1 MQGRDA
7 EQVLQWLCT
16 ADVAVPIGRTVYTG
30 VLNARGTYEADV
42 TVTRVA
48 HDQYLWVTG
57 AASVVR
63 DRDWITRHVG
73 ADQQVSVTD
82 VTGAYAVLGV
92 MGPGSRALLQSL
104 SRADF
109 SDDAFPFSTSRE
121 VDLGYC
127 TVRAT
132 RITYVGELGWEL
144 YVPAEFAVSVFDL
157 LVVGRRGHGL
167 ANAGYYAINAL
178 RLEKGYRAFG
188 TELTPDYNPVEAGLL
203 FATKLKTDIPFLGR
217 EAVEAARSAGVRR
230 RLVSFVLSDPD
241 VMMWGGELLL
251 RDGLGTG
258 QVTSAAFGT
267 TVGSCV
273 GLAYVWRRDGEI
285 VTPEYLEGGEWQVDA
300 GGVRVGV
307 AVSLKAPYD
316 PTSERIRS

>member
-1 MQGRDA
+1 MEA
-7 EQVLQWLCT
+7 LLQWLCT
-16 ADVAVPIGRTVYTG
+16 ADVAVPVGRTVYTG

-42 TVTRVA
+42 TVTRIA

-63 DRDWITRHVG
+63 DRNWITRHIG
-73 ADQQVSVTD
+73 PDQQVSVTD

-92 MGPGSRALLQSL
+92 MGPRSRELLQSV
-104 SRADF
+104 SRSDF
-109 SDDAFPFSTSRE
+109 DAFPFNASRE

-132 RITYVGELGWEL
+132 RLTYVGELGWEL
-144 YVPAEFAVSVFDL
+144 YVPSEFAVSVFDL
-157 LVVGRRGHGL
+157 LVEAGADYGL
-167 ANAGYYAINAL
+167 KHAGYYAINAL

-217 EAVEAARSAGVRR
+217 EAVEAARESGVRR
-230 RLVSFVLSDPD
+230 RLVSFVLADPA

-251 RDGLGTG
+251 RDGLVAG
-258 QVTSAAFGT
+258 QVTSAALGT
-267 TVGSCV
+267 TVGAAV
-273 GLAYVWRRDGEI
+273 GLGYAWRRDGEI
-285 VTPEYLEGGEWQVDA
+285 VTPEYVDTGHWQVSVGGRLVDA
-300 GGVRVGV
+300 TVGR
-307 AVSLKAPYD
+307 SAPYD
-316 PTSERIRS
+316 PTSARIRT